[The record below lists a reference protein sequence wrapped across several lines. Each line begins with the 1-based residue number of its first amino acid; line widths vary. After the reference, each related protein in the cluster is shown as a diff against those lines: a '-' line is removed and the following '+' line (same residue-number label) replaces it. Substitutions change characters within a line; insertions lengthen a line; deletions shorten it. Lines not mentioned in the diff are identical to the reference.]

1 MKGIWKKWETYAR
14 LGKSRGESQVER
26 HFVGFPGEKYGTII
40 LEVLE
45 MPGTP
50 QKQKWA
56 AATITKQTQK
66 LAKKIK
72 TSDNQLFSFSHL
84 FPLRPQPPN

>member
-1 MKGIWKKWETYAR
+1 
-14 LGKSRGESQVER
+14 
-26 HFVGFPGEKYGTII
+26 
-40 LEVLE
+40 

-72 TSDNQLFSFSHL
+72 PVTTKYFP
-84 FPLRPQPPN
+84 FPLIPTKARTTKLAETGKTSKINQNHVQPVGC